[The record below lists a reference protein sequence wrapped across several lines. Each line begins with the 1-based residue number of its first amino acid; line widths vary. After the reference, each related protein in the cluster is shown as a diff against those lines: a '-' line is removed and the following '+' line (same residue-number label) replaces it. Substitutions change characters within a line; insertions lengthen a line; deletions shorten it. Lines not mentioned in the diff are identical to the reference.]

1 MTALFYN
8 MNLIISGTNRER
20 SNSLKIAKYYQQE
33 LNRKGESWQLLS
45 LTDLPSNITVT
56 DLYGKRSEAFEPI
69 QALVSAARK
78 FIFIIPEYNGSFPGI
93 LKVFMDA
100 CSFPSSFYHKKAAL
114 VGVSTGKYGNI
125 RGVDHFTG
133 VCNYMRMHVLPLKI
147 HLAKIHD
154 DLDEERG
161 FVDELTTKFV
171 QEQIDE
177 IARF

>member
-1 MTALFYN
+1 

-33 LNRKGESWQLLS
+33 LQRKGESWELLS
-45 LTDLPSNITVT
+45 LSELPDNIIAT
-56 DLYGKRSEAFEPI
+56 DLYGKRSDAFRPI
-69 QALVSAARK
+69 QAKVSDATK
-78 FIFIIPEYNGSFPGI
+78 FVFIIPEYNGSFPGI
-93 LKVFMDA
+93 LKVFIDA
-100 CSFPSSFYHKKAAL
+100 CTFPASFFHKKAAL

-147 HLAKIHD
+147 HLSKIQ
-154 DLDEERG
+154 DELGEKDQLI
-161 FVDELTTKFV
+161 DELTANAV
-171 QEQIDE
+171 QEQIEE